1 MKRLACGKFWW
12 PKINKEIEKTS
23 TNCAPCMSESI
34 AKLQKTCEIC
44 PLFLD
49 SLAPGQVIH
58 LDYLEYDSKHI
69 FILKDQYSS
78 WSKYYL
84 TSDMS
89 SQSAIRCLK
98 DYFNIFGLP
107 TKIVS
112 DGGLSFRS
120 GVFREFLESYH
131 IIHHQTSAYW
141 SSSAGLVERGVRSL
155 KDVLKKVN
163 GPINKELLDTI
174 KLLNPEPIPQSNQ
187 PGWGEHYNC

>member
-1 MKRLACGKFWW
+1 MIVRDEIEIFIPTKFRKELLEELHLTHLSTEPMKRLAHGKFWW
-12 PKINKEIEKTS
+12 PKINKEIEEIYTHCK
-23 TNCAPCMSESI
+23 PCRSEAI
-34 AKLQKTCEIC
+34 AKLQKPCEIC

-84 TSDMS
+84 TSDMT

-112 DGGLSFRS
+112 DGGPCFGS
-120 GVFREFLESYH
+120 GVF
-131 IIHHQTSAYW
+131 
-141 SSSAGLVERGVRSL
+141 
-155 KDVLKKVN
+155 
-163 GPINKELLDTI
+163 
-174 KLLNPEPIPQSNQ
+174 
-187 PGWGEHYNC
+187 